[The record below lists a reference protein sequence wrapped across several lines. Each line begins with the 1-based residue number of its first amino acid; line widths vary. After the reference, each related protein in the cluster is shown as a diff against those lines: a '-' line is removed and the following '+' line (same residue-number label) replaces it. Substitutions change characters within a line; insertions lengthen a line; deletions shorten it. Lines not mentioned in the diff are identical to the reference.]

1 MKKTFSLSS
10 LVLVPVLAV
19 LAACG
24 GGGGGSST
32 TTTPITPTPPTV
44 TLTEIIVTPANPSIT
59 VGGSQQMIATG
70 KYSDSKVTVL
80 STGVTW
86 TAAKG
91 GQVLKVF
98 TNGLV
103 TGAAVGSDTITAT
116 ASGVSGNTTVTVRLP
131 WSDPVAGG
139 NQTFSLKIS
148 GAKPEGALY
157 GWGSNL
163 LGQLGD
169 STLTDRNMPTQVSG
183 GVTTW
188 RQIAVGE
195 QHTVALRSDGSLW
208 AWGRNSYG
216 QLGDG
221 TQIDR
226 ATPVRIG
233 TATDWT
239 YVAAGQAHTL
249 AISGKTGLLW
259 AWGRNFSG
267 QLGDGTTVSRLV
279 PTKIILPAP
288 AAGGTA
294 ISAGWTSVAAGANH
308 SLGLLSGSL
317 YTWGNNLRGQLG
329 NASTV
334 DSPTPIPIGTANWVA
349 VTGGALHSAG
359 IRSDGALFT
368 WGDNSNGQIGNNG
381 AQPVLAPFQ
390 ASTTLNWLRVAAGA
404 NHMLALRA
412 DGTLWA
418 WGANG
423 DGQLGDGLG
432 QDLGAPTQIGLS
444 TNWVGIAAGLNHSFG
459 RQTDNSLWG
468 WGRNAEGQ
476 LGNGGTTNV
485 AQPSQMP

>member
-10 LVLVPVLAV
+10 LVLVPILAV

-24 GGGGGSST
+24 GGGSKDSS
-32 TTTPITPTPPTV
+32 TTPITPTPPTV

-70 KYSDSKVTVL
+70 KYSDSKIAVL

-91 GQVLKVF
+91 NNALLKVF

-131 WSDPVAGG
+131 WVDVAAGG
-139 NQTFSLKIS
+139 NQSFGRKADGTLF
-148 GAKPEGALY
+148 

-169 STLTDRNMPTQVSG
+169 TTASDRLAPTPVAG

-188 RQIAVGE
+188 RQIAVGV
-195 QHTVALRSDGSLW
+195 QHTVALRADGSLW
-208 AWGRNSYG
+208 AWGRNSNG

-221 TQIDR
+221 TKINR

-239 YVAAGQAHTL
+239 YVAAGEAHTL

-259 AWGRNFSG
+259 AWGRNSSG
-267 QLGDGTTVSRLV
+267 QLGDGTTVDRLV

-294 ISAGWTSVAAGANH
+294 ISAGWTTVAAGANH

-334 DSPTPIPIGTANWVA
+334 DSPTPIPIGTSNWVA

-381 AQPVLAPFQ
+381 AQPVLAPWP
-390 ASTTLNWLRVAAGA
+390 ASTTLNWLGVAAGA

-476 LGNGGTTNV
+476 QGNGNTTYV
-485 AQPSQMP
+485 AQPTQMP

>member
-10 LVLVPVLAV
+10 LVLVPILAV

-24 GGGGGSST
+24 GGGGSKDTT
-32 TTTPITPTPPTV
+32 TTTPTPPAV
-44 TLTEIIVTPANPSIT
+44 TLKEIIVTPAGPSIT

-70 KYSDSKVTVL
+70 KYSDSKTAVL

-86 TAAKG
+86 SAAKG
-91 GQVLKVF
+91 EQVLKVF
-98 TNGLV
+98 TSGLV
-103 TGAAVGSDTITAT
+103 TGAGVGSDTVT
-116 ASGVSGNTTVTVRLP
+116 ASFGGVSGGTVVTVRLP
-131 WSDPVAGG
+131 WVDVVAGG
-139 NQTFSLKIS
+139 NQSFGRK
-148 GAKPEGALY
+148 AEGTLF

-169 STLTDRNMPTQVSG
+169 TTTIDRSSATLVAG
-183 GVTTW
+183 GATTW
-188 RQIAVGE
+188 RQVAVGKL
-195 QHTVALRSDGSLW
+195 HTVALRADGSLW
-208 AWGRNSYG
+208 AWGLNQNG

-221 TQIDR
+221 SKIDR

-233 TATDWT
+233 TANDWT
-239 YVAAGQAHTL
+239 YVAAGEGHTL

-259 AWGRNFSG
+259 AWGRNSNG
-267 QLGDGTTVSRLV
+267 QLGDGTNIDRLV

-288 AAGGTA
+288 AGGGTA
-294 ISAGWTSVAAGANH
+294 ITAGWTTVAAGANH
-308 SLGLLSGSL
+308 SLGLLGTSL
-317 YTWGNNLRGQLG
+317 YTWGYNLRGQLG
-329 NASTV
+329 NGGQV
-334 DSPTPIPIGTANWVA
+334 DTPTPTQIGTANWVA

-359 IRSDGALFT
+359 IRSDGALLT
-368 WGDNSNGQIGNNG
+368 WGDNSNGQIGNSG
-381 AQPVLAPFQ
+381 SQPVSSPFL
-390 ASTTLNWLRVAAGA
+390 ASTTLNWLRIAAGA

-418 WGANG
+418 WGANA

-432 QDLGAPTQIGLS
+432 QDLGVPTQIGS
-444 TNWVGIAAGLNHSFG
+444 GTSWVGIAAGLNHSFG

-476 LGNGGTTNV
+476 LGNGNQTSV